1 MDPTQAR
8 ARFAELRGRKGVD
21 TAELDAIWTAMETVR
36 SEDIL
41 GRWKGDEFH
50 TGHKMNG
57 QLQLA
62 RWYGKFFNSVDN
74 VDPIVCYDD
83 QGNLFSNNEL
93 SRGGASLWDV
103 EFRGEVTA
111 TMVYDGQ
118 PVLDHFKTVDAN
130 TLMGI
135 MNGKHLRTANSYFY
149 FILERVL

>member
-1 MDPTQAR
+1 MDRDKAR
-8 ARFAELRGRKGVD
+8 IRFGELRGERLVD
-21 TAELDAIWTAMETVR
+21 PAQLDEIWSALATVR
-36 SEDIL
+36 SVDIL

-57 QLQLA
+57 QLAAA
-62 RWYGKFFNSVDN
+62 RWYGKHFNSVDD
-74 VDPIVCYDD
+74 VEPIVCYDD
-83 QGNLFSNNEL
+83 EARLFSNNEL

-118 PVLDHFKTVDAN
+118 PVLDHFKKVDDD

-135 MNGKHLRTANSYFY
+135 MNGKRQRASGKFLYFL
-149 FILERVL
+149 LERA